1 VKTPRRSQVGSSQTD
16 NLARNAIAT
25 ALDVFEQIDN
35 EAKQKKLAHRGVLE
49 QARANAL
56 ARIEELQQQVSHL
69 DEALAAVDSIKS
81 PQLKTA
87 PSKPISSKSARPK
100 PTPPTAAPAT
110 TSAKSARRKALSK
123 WGKVR
128 KRIVEWL
135 KARPGRKFS
144 ARDLANA
151 FPELGKQQVSLFLKP
166 LRDTGTIQTDTSEG
180 VVKTKY
186 YVK

>member
-1 VKTPRRSQVGSSQTD
+1 VKAPRRSQVGSSQAD

-35 EAKQKKLAHRGVLE
+35 EAKQKKLAHRGALE
-49 QARANAL
+49 QAKANAL
-56 ARIEELQQQVSHL
+56 ERIEELRQQVSQL
-69 DEALAAVDSIKS
+69 DEALAAVDSITQPAPKS
-81 PQLKTA
+81 K
-87 PSKPISSKSARPK
+87 SISPKSARPK
-100 PTPPTAAPAT
+100 PTLPTAAPAT
-110 TSAKSARRKALSK
+110 TSAKPTRRKALSK

-151 FPELGKQQVSLFLKP
+151 FPDLGKQQVSLFLKP
-166 LRDTGTIQTDTSEG
+166 LRDAGTIQTDTSEG

-186 YVK
+186 YVKA